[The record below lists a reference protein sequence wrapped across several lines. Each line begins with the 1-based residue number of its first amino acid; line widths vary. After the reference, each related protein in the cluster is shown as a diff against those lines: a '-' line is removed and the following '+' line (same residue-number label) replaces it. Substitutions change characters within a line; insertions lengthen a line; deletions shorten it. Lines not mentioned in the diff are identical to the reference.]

1 MCVVNELLVFIVVI
15 YLLNIKFY
23 KYILLFFSVNLFK
36 FGVGYLNLELK
47 V

>member
-15 YLLNIKFY
+15 YLLNIKF
-23 KYILLFFSVNLFK
+23 KYILLFFSVYLFI
-36 FGVGYLNLELK
+36 FGVGCLNLELK